1 MKKYILI
8 IKTIT
13 NDKLSKSLIGGGASV
28 KAPQDIHKIA
38 LQNGYEEYP
47 IILRG
52 YKNKLLFI
60 VVLFLKMIRLAINL
74 PNGATLLI
82 QYPSLNPK
90 MLYFIL
96 PFLKKK
102 YLITLLHDINSVR
115 EKGEL
120 SGFENKVLSNFDE
133 IIVHTPEMQT
143 YFEQRLRP
151 GIKYHYLGC
160 FPYIAVPDKEA
171 RQLSKQV
178 CFAGN
183 IDKSVF
189 FSDFV
194 FENKDLDLIVYGS
207 CSSNNAMRNKYE
219 YKGVFKPDIIGHLE
233 GSWGLV
239 WDGDSTETCSGTW
252 GSYLKIIAP
261 HKFSLYVLAGLPLI
275 VWKDSAMAKLVE
287 MKDIGITV
295 TSLSEISARISAVSD
310 NDYKEYCA
318 NILKFQPV
326 LLKGENVCL

>member
-38 LQNGYEEYP
+38 LRNGYEEYP

-151 GIKYHYLGC
+151 GIK
-160 FPYIAVPDKEA
+160 
-171 RQLSKQV
+171 
-178 CFAGN
+178 
-183 IDKSVF
+183 
-189 FSDFV
+189 
-194 FENKDLDLIVYGS
+194 
-207 CSSNNAMRNKYE
+207 
-219 YKGVFKPDIIGHLE
+219 
-233 GSWGLV
+233 
-239 WDGDSTETCSGTW
+239 
-252 GSYLKIIAP
+252 
-261 HKFSLYVLAGLPLI
+261 
-275 VWKDSAMAKLVE
+275 
-287 MKDIGITV
+287 
-295 TSLSEISARISAVSD
+295 
-310 NDYKEYCA
+310 
-318 NILKFQPV
+318 
-326 LLKGENVCL
+326 

>member
-1 MKKYILI
+1 M
-8 IKTIT
+8 
-13 NDKLSKSLIGGGASV
+13 
-28 KAPQDIHKIA
+28 
-38 LQNGYEEYP
+38 
-47 IILRG
+47 
-52 YKNKLLFI
+52 
-60 VVLFLKMIRLAINL
+60 
-74 PNGATLLI
+74 
-82 QYPSLNPK
+82 
-90 MLYFIL
+90 
-96 PFLKKK
+96 
-102 YLITLLHDINSVR
+102 HDINSVR

-233 GSWGLV
+233 GSWGLI

-287 MKDIGITV
+287 MKNIGITV

-318 NILKFQPV
+318 NIQKFQPV

>member
-1 MKKYILI
+1 
-8 IKTIT
+8 
-13 NDKLSKSLIGGGASV
+13 
-28 KAPQDIHKIA
+28 
-38 LQNGYEEYP
+38 
-47 IILRG
+47 
-52 YKNKLLFI
+52 
-60 VVLFLKMIRLAINL
+60 
-74 PNGATLLI
+74 
-82 QYPSLNPK
+82 
-90 MLYFIL
+90 
-96 PFLKKK
+96 
-102 YLITLLHDINSVR
+102 
-115 EKGEL
+115 
-120 SGFENKVLSNFDE
+120 
-133 IIVHTPEMQT
+133 
-143 YFEQRLRP
+143 
-151 GIKYHYLGC
+151 
-160 FPYIAVPDKEA
+160 
-171 RQLSKQV
+171 
-178 CFAGN
+178 
-183 IDKSVF
+183 VF

-207 CSSNNAMRNKYE
+207 CSSNNAMKNKYE
-219 YKGVFKPDIIGHLE
+219 YKGVFKPDMIGHLE

-287 MKDIGITV
+287 MKNLGITV

>member
-1 MKKYILI
+1 
-8 IKTIT
+8 
-13 NDKLSKSLIGGGASV
+13 
-28 KAPQDIHKIA
+28 
-38 LQNGYEEYP
+38 
-47 IILRG
+47 
-52 YKNKLLFI
+52 
-60 VVLFLKMIRLAINL
+60 MIRLAINL

-90 MLYFIL
+90 MLYFIF

-207 CSSNNAMRNKYE
+207 CSSNNAMKNKYE
-219 YKGVFKPDIIGHLE
+219 YKGVFKPDMIGHLE

-287 MKDIGITV
+287 MKNIGITV

>member
-8 IKTIT
+8 IKTIA

-28 KAPQDIHKIA
+28 KAPQDIHSIA

-47 IILRG
+47 IVMNG
-52 YKNKLLFI
+52 CKNKKLFVI
-60 VVLFLKMIRLAINL
+60 VLFLKIIRLAIHL
-74 PNGATLLI
+74 PKGATLLI

-90 MLYFIL
+90 ILYFIL
-96 PFLKKK
+96 PLLKRNH
-102 YLITLLHDINSVR
+102 LITLLHDINSVR
-115 EKGEL
+115 ENGYL
-120 SGFENKVLSNFDE
+120 SSLENKVLSHFDE

-143 YFEQRLRP
+143 YFEHRLRP
-151 GIKYHYLGC
+151 GIKYHYLGY
-160 FPYIAVPDKEA
+160 FPYIAIPDKEV
-171 RQLSKQV
+171 RQLSRQV

-183 IDKSVF
+183 INKSLF

-194 FENKDLDLIVYGS
+194 SKNKELALIVYGS
-207 CSSNNAMRNKYE
+207 YSSNNAIKNKYE
-219 YKGVFKPDIIGHLE
+219 YKGIFKPDKIGHLE

-252 GSYLKIIAP
+252 GNYLKIIAP

-287 MKDIGITV
+287 VKNIGITV
-295 TSLSEISARISAVSD
+295 ASLSEISARISAVSN

-318 NILKFQPV
+318 NIQKFQPV

>member
-8 IKTIT
+8 IKTIA

-90 MLYFIL
+90 MLYFIF

-207 CSSNNAMRNKYE
+207 CSSNNAMRN
-219 YKGVFKPDIIGHLE
+219 
-233 GSWGLV
+233 
-239 WDGDSTETCSGTW
+239 
-252 GSYLKIIAP
+252 YLKIIAP

-287 MKDIGITV
+287 MKNIGITV

-318 NILKFQPV
+318 NIQKFQPV

>member
-38 LQNGYEEYP
+38 LRNGYEEYP

-207 CSSNNAMRNKYE
+207 CSSNNAMKNKYE
-219 YKGVFKPDIIGHLE
+219 YKGVFKPDIIGHL
-233 GSWGLV
+233 
-239 WDGDSTETCSGTW
+239 
-252 GSYLKIIAP
+252 
-261 HKFSLYVLAGLPLI
+261 
-275 VWKDSAMAKLVE
+275 
-287 MKDIGITV
+287 
-295 TSLSEISARISAVSD
+295 
-310 NDYKEYCA
+310 
-318 NILKFQPV
+318 
-326 LLKGENVCL
+326 